1 MSDKGWIKSHRS
13 IITSSV
19 WDLSHAAYR
28 VASYLIHMANRKP
41 GRWGGMDL
49 DAGDCIRSYRTISED
64 CRVAKSHAQKI
75 VKRLQ
80 QIDFIR
86 VRKGVRGQQIIT
98 ICNWEKYQNPE
109 DAEGTA
115 PGTLIGTLVGTLV
128 GTEQEGREVKKE
140 ENKSKRVLFAPPKL
154 ADLDA
159 HAVEKGWHD
168 FDSHAFLDHYESNGW
183 KVGKNPMKSW
193 RAAASGWHRRQKEY
207 QGNNGSGTQPKPNLT
222 PTYREL
228 IERDQK

>member
-28 VASYLIHMANRKP
+28 VASYLIHVANRKP
-41 GRWGGMDL
+41 ATWGGMDL

-75 VKRLQ
+75 IKRLQ
-80 QIDFIR
+80 QIGFIR
-86 VRKGVRGQQIIT
+86 VRQGVRGQQIIT
-98 ICNWEKYQNPE
+98 ICNWGRYQSSE
-109 DAEGTA
+109 DEEGTG
-115 PGTLIGTLVGTLV
+115 PGTLIGTQVGTLV

-140 ENKSKRVLFAPPKL
+140 KNKSKRVSFTPPKL

-159 HAVEKGWHD
+159 YAVEKGWPH

-183 KVGKNPMKSW
+183 RVGKNPMKSW
-193 RAAASGWHRRQKEY
+193 QAAASGWHRRQGEY
-207 QGNNGSGTQPKPNLT
+207 QGNNGSKQKPEQKNEPTFFELT
-222 PTYREL
+222 GRH
-228 IERDQK
+228 DK